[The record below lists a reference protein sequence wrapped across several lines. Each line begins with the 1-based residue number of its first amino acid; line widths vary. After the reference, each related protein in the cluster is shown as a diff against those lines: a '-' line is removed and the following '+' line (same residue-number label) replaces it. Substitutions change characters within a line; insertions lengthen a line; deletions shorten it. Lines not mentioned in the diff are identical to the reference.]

1 MNKYQNRNYSFSRIP
16 MLNTISARK
25 INRDLPIPYYY
36 QIIQILRELIQDHEV
51 AVEQGEVLFP
61 SETEL
66 ADFFQVN
73 RGTIR
78 HALEILEREGLIYR
92 EKGRGTFLQRRR
104 VELDLTTLCST
115 TEDLQARGWSPAS
128 QLLELAR
135 IIPRPHI
142 QRFLDLPEGETVWL
156 IYRLK
161 LADGEPI
168 SLQFSYIPTR
178 LAPNL
183 DPKALSGSLYYN
195 LKNEYGIELKTG
207 DQTIRTR
214 VATRE
219 EANLLQI
226 AEGDPVFEITRIT
239 FDQDGHP
246 VEYLDS
252 LWRGDR
258 YDFRIHLFN
267 RE

>member
-1 MNKYQNRNYSFSRIP
+1 

-36 QIIQILRELIQDHEV
+36 QIIQILRELIQDHEIV
-51 AVEQGEVLFP
+51 PEQGEVLFP

-104 VELDLTTLCST
+104 VELDLTKLCST
-115 TEDLQARGWSPAS
+115 TEDLKARGWKPGS
-128 QLLELAR
+128 QLLGLAR

-142 QRFLDLPEGETVWL
+142 QHVLGLSEGENVWQ
-156 IYRLK
+156 IYRLR

-168 SLQFSYIPTR
+168 SLQWSYIPTR
-178 LAPNL
+178 FVPDINSKDLN
-183 DPKALSGSLYYN
+183 SSLYYI
-195 LKNEYGIELKTG
+195 LKNDFGVELKTG
-207 DQTIRTR
+207 EQIIRTR
-214 VATRE
+214 AATLE
-219 EANLLQI
+219 EAQLLQI
-226 AEGDPVFEITRIT
+226 SEGSPVFEISRVT
-239 FDQDGHP
+239 FDQNGRA
-246 VEYLDS
+246 VEHLDS

-258 YDFRIHLFN
+258 YDFRIRLYS
-267 RE
+267 RD

>member
-1 MNKYQNRNYSFSRIP
+1 

-51 AVEQGEVLFP
+51 TPEQEEVLFP

-115 TEDLQARGWSPAS
+115 TEDLKARGWSPAS

-135 IIPRPHI
+135 ITPRPHI
-142 QRFLDLPEGETVWL
+142 QHFLELPDGETVWL

-168 SLQFSYIPTR
+168 SLQWSFIPTR

-183 DPKALSGSLYYN
+183 DPKALSGSLYYI
-195 LKNEYGIELKTG
+195 LKNDYGVELKTG

-214 VATRE
+214 AATVE
-219 EANLLQI
+219 EAKLLQI
-226 AEGDPVFEITRIT
+226 SDGDPIFEISRIT
-239 FDQDGHP
+239 FDQNGRP
-246 VEYLDS
+246 VEHLDS

-258 YDFRIHLFN
+258 YDFRIRLYN
-267 RE
+267 RD